1 MKTLS
6 TILSSILIV
15 ALSGCSALTC
25 SDFKTGKFVH
35 QGDDEQLI
43 VITRTEDKQIEV
55 SEEEGFVDEYAVIW
69 VNECEYQLVLTSTN
83 KPFDSL
89 KVLEDTMTVRI
100 GPFTENSYSYI
111 AFFNQKKYDG
121 ILKRLEN

>member
-1 MKTLS
+1 
-6 TILSSILIV
+6 
-15 ALSGCSALTC
+15 
-25 SDFKTGKFVH
+25 
-35 QGDDEQLI
+35 LI

-89 KVLEDTMTVRI
+89 KVFEDTMTVRI